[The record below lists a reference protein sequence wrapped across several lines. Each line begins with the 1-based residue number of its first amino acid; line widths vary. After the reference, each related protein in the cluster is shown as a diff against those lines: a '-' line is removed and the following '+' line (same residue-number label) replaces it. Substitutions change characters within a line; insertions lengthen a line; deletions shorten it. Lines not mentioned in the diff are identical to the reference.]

1 MYAYP
6 PIRQASWPS
15 TPTWH
20 PPAMELDVIYPM
32 PGPYARGKDFTLYG
46 SRAMVPMGGMAMG
59 FYGAEEAAAAATA
72 AAPVPAPAPA
82 PAVVAKA
89 AKAAKA
95 EKAPKV
101 EKGDLQKQ
109 VKKLFTKDE
118 SGESKAEKIA
128 KRAAQLLG
136 PKPPPPPPAPAIVQ
150 APAPSGMSTGVQ
162 IALVGVAAF
171 VVGGG
176 IGYAVGRR

>member
-1 MYAYP
+1 MSEQTVIDEVNAKKLAETEAKTKA
-6 PIRQASWPS
+6 REEQAK
-15 TPTWH
+15 
-20 PPAMELDVIYPM
+20 ARAEAKVI
-32 PGPYARGKDFTLYG
+32 
-46 SRAMVPMGGMAMG
+46 
-59 FYGAEEAAAAATA
+59 E
-72 AAPVPAPAPA
+72 
-82 PAVVAKA
+82 KA
-89 AKAAKA
+89 AKA
-95 EKAPKV
+95 

-109 VKKLFTKDE
+109 VKKLFTKDD

-136 PKPPPPPPAPAIVQ
+136 PKPPPPPPAPTIVQ